1 MALRSAVMLELCILL
16 TWFSPILEGVKHST
30 QDSTLLVNVA
40 EIQPNQNHLPCD
52 PNHYDLAQ
60 YGPLHHLT
68 HSLRTY

>member
-1 MALRSAVMLELCILL
+1 LCILL